1 MNDKVNKAKRNVLLA
16 LLAVAAVTALV
27 TQTAG
32 KGRDDQSDSASSD
45 RWEYLVVG
53 AASGTNFA
61 PTSNT
66 SMRKE
71 PGGGF
76 GREAFVLE
84 QQMDKLGNKGWELVS
99 VSGPPSEP
107 VYFFKRRK

>member
-1 MNDKVNKAKRNVLLA
+1 MNDKVHTAKRNVIVTLLV
-16 LLAVAAVTALV
+16 LAAVSVLV
-27 TQTAG
+27 VQTPG
-32 KGRDDQSDSASSD
+32 KGRDDQGDSASGD

-53 AASGTNFA
+53 AASATNFA
-61 PTSNT
+61 PTSNA

-71 PGGGF
+71 PGGAF

>member
-1 MNDKVNKAKRNVLLA
+1 MTNKLDTAKRNVILA
-16 LLAVAAVTALV
+16 LLALAAVSALV
-27 TQTAG
+27 IQTPG
-32 KGRDDQSDSASSD
+32 KGRDDQGDSAAGE

-53 AASGTNFA
+53 AASGTNFS
-61 PTSNT
+61 PSGNS

-71 PGGGF
+71 SSGGF

-84 QQMDKLGNKGWELVS
+84 QQMDKVGNRGWELVS